1 MKPINFA
8 GADAAYINAYNGI
21 DHQIW
26 NDTKGPIVALRYSI
40 RNHYLKEQSFMCAY
54 CRMEKKE
61 RHGLTWDVEHI
72 IPKSTHPLYLF
83 EPENLALA
91 CKECNQSKWDKEVLS
106 KKLTGKSIYPRAS
119 NAFTIIHPHY
129 DLYSDHIEI
138 AVLAKKVFHR
148 PKNKEKG
155 RETFI
160 ICDLVRFSYEFAEWE
175 DFNYAIVKEVSDYIK
190 RCPVDATKNEIER
203 FMCTLDFTVKADF

>member
-1 MKPINFA
+1 MKPIIFT
-8 GADAAYINAYNGI
+8 GADAAYISSYNGI
-21 DHQIW
+21 DHEIW
-26 NDTKGPIVALRYSI
+26 NHTKGKIVALRHSI
-40 RNHYLKEQSFMCAY
+40 RTHYLNQQSFMCAY

-72 IPKSTHPLYLF
+72 ISKSTHPRYLF

-91 CKECNQSKWDKEVLS
+91 CKECNISKLDKGVLTKNLT
-106 KKLTGKSIYPRAS
+106 KKAAYPRVPD
-119 NAFTIIHPHY
+119 AFTIIHPHY
-129 DLYSDHIEI
+129 DTYSDHMEI

-148 PKNKEKG
+148 PKNKDKG

-160 ICDLVRFSYEFAEWE
+160 ICDLVRFSYEFAEWK

-190 RCPVDATKNEIER
+190 RCPIDATKDEIER
-203 FMCTLDFTVKADF
+203 FMSTLNFKVEADF